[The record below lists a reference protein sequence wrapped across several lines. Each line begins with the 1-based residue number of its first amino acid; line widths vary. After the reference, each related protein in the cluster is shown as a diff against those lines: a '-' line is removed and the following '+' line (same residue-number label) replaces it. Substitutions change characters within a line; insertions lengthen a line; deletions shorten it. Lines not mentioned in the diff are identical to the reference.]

1 MGEYFPKPI
10 SFGGKVKTKLDL
22 SNSSTK
28 ADLKNATSAD
38 TSKCA
43 KKVDLGSL
51 KSEVDKLEKVL
62 TGLNSLKNKVDKLD
76 VEKLVPVPFI
86 LSKLNGVV
94 KKDVCNTKI
103 KNTEDK
109 IPDITNLATNTT
121 LNPKTNG
128 GKDEISS
135 YYYCSYCC

>member
-10 SFGGKVKTKLDL
+10 SFGGKVKAELDL

-38 TSKCA
+38 ISKYA

-76 VEKLVPVPFI
+76 IEKLVPVPFN

-103 KNTEDK
+103 KNSEDK

-128 GKDEISS
+128 DKDKISS